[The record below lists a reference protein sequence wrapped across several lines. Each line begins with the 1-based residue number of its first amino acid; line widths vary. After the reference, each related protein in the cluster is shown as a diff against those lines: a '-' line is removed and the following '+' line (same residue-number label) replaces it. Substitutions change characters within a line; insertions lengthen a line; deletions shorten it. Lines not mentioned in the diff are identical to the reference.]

1 MRNNQQPQEDPIALD
16 DLFQLK
22 RQEKP
27 DPEFW
32 EEFDEQLQQKML
44 GSMVDRRS
52 TPARAWQFAVR
63 KLLPL
68 SLAGSAV
75 AALVVSIA
83 PGWQTKAP
91 DVVVPDVA
99 AEVAAAVAPVTAE
112 VDSVDFHEAE
122 LAATPDTVENF
133 PEFTALEL
141 SVDTSVNAV
150 YETNGLVASSES
162 LQIGIAEQLF

>member
-1 MRNNQQPQEDPIALD
+1 MRNNKQPQEAPIGLD

-27 DPEFW
+27 ATEFW
-32 EEFDEQLQQKML
+32 EEFDVQLQQKML

-52 TPARAWQFAVR
+52 APARAWQFAMR

-75 AALVVSIA
+75 AALVVSMTPFWKSA
-83 PGWQTKAP
+83 PSAMPQQKG
-91 DVVVPDVA
+91 
-99 AEVAAAVAPVTAE
+99 AEVATVAPAQDAE
-112 VDSVDFHEAE
+112 VDSVDFHEAT
-122 LAATPDTVENF
+122 LAATQVEVETF
-133 PEFTALEL
+133 PEFTTLEL

-162 LQIGIAEQLF
+162 LQIGFAEQLF